1 MKKICMVIQNPTV
14 KGGIATVVNG
24 YKGSQLEK
32 DYTIIYVE
40 SYMDGGKTQ
49 KIIKGI
55 CGYFH
60 FLKVLLKDNPD
71 IIHIHSSFGASFYRK
86 IFFIYVS
93 SLFKKPVINHIHG
106 SEFGLFYTNASKT
119 KKRFI
124 KRVWNKCSVF
134 IVLSEKWKEIFSD
147 VIPKEKMVV
156 IENYSKNIKEG
167 DRTQCHNR
175 ILFLGSI
182 NKMKG
187 CYDIVDVV
195 TKIKEKNTEI
205 KMIIAGTGDIGN
217 IKKASLERNI
227 QNNISFPGWLDEI
240 ERDHY
245 LKMSD
250 IFFLPSYTE
259 GMPMSILEA
268 MGYGLPV
275 VSTNIGGIPDLVKN
289 NENGYL
295 SDPGNTDEMAENI
308 LSILNNEKKRIQMGK
323 KSLEIVREKYSLD
336 KHIEKLKAIYNALGQ
351 SSQLMK

>member
-1 MKKICMVIQNPTV
+1 MKEIKIL
-14 KGGIATVVNG
+14 
-24 YKGSQLEK
+24 YL
-32 DYTIIYVE
+32 Y
-40 SYMDGGKTQ
+40 
-49 KIIKGI
+49 
-55 CGYFH
+55 
-60 FLKVLLKDNPD
+60 PD
-71 IIHIHSSFGASFYRK
+71 ILDLY
-86 IFFIYVS
+86 
-93 SLFKKPVINHIHG
+93 
-106 SEFGLFYTNASKT
+106 
-119 KKRFI
+119 
-124 KRVWNKCSVF
+124 
-134 IVLSEKWKEIFSD
+134 
-147 VIPKEKMVV
+147 
-156 IENYSKNIKEG
+156 
-167 DRTQCHNR
+167 
-175 ILFLGSI
+175 
-182 NKMKG
+182 
-187 CYDIVDVV
+187 
-195 TKIKEKNTEI
+195 
-205 KMIIAGTGDIGN
+205 GDIGN